1 MSGGVIVQEARCR
14 GCAKCIKSCPT
25 EALRVSEG
33 LVRIIPE
40 LCIDC
45 GECVR
50 VCREKA
56 IQLYE
61 DDWQLLRAQKNL
73 VLMADPTFYVQVGAY
88 ARPALMK
95 EALRSSGIEDLT
107 EYEAAA
113 YDITAYAIA
122 KLLET
127 ESRERLPFISTYCPA
142 VLRLIQI
149 NFPELVGRIVPVESP
164 LEIGV
169 LLWKQRTG
177 RDDPVTMA
185 VPCPAKTTLVHA
197 PEGRE
202 KSTMSYSISVRRL
215 IRDILAG
222 SPKVTGS
229 LPAQP
234 NRRWLHWS
242 VSGGECRHIQA
253 FSERPLTTISVSGLR
268 NTKDLLTELELG
280 RLSGVDYIECR
291 ACDLGCIGGV
301 GTSESR
307 FLSQLRLDSIQFEWK
322 PTDEERLAAAS
333 GFESDVWRLEKPFT
347 AKQRIP
353 LAENLKE
360 AMDKLRTMNAIFSEL
375 PHIDC
380 GSCGRPSC
388 RALSEDIVR
397 GHGEMTDCIF
407 KLRERIYG
415 LSAEIHS
422 LSGKIPHTFRSQVI
436 HDHEDQRFV

>member
-1 MSGGVIVQEARCR
+1 VSGGVRVQDARCR
-14 GCAKCIKSCPT
+14 GCANCIKSCPT
-25 EALRVSEG
+25 EALRVIEG

-61 DDWQLLRAQKNL
+61 DEWNVLRAQKNL

-95 EALRSSGIEDLT
+95 EALQSSGIEDLT
-107 EYEAAA
+107 EYESEA
-113 YDITAYAIA
+113 YDIAACSIA
-122 KLLET
+122 KLLDT
-127 ESRERLPFISTYCPA
+127 ESRDRLPFISTYCPA

-169 LLWKQRTG
+169 ALWKNRTG

-202 KSTMSYSISVRRL
+202 RSTMTYSISVRRL
-215 IRDILAG
+215 VRDILAG
-222 SPKVTGS
+222 SPKVAGA
-229 LPAQP
+229 LPTQL
-234 NRRWLHWS
+234 NRRWLLWS
-242 VSGGECRHIQA
+242 VSGGECRHVES
-253 FSERPLTTISVSGLR
+253 FSERQLTTISVSGLR

-307 FLSQLRLDSIQFEWK
+307 FLSQLRLDSIKIDWNPTEDERRVAADGFASDIWK
-322 PTDEERLAAAS
+322 
-333 GFESDVWRLEKPFT
+333 LEKPVRP
-347 AKQRIP
+347 KQRLP

-360 AMDKLRTMNAIFSEL
+360 AMDRLRTMNAIFSEL

-388 RALSEDIVR
+388 RAMAEDIVR
-397 GHGEMTDCIF
+397 GHGETTDCIF
-407 KLRERIYG
+407 KLRERIFS

-436 HDHEDQRFV
+436 HDHEDQRFI

>member
-95 EALRSSGIEDLT
+95 EALQSSGIEDLSG
-107 EYEAAA
+107 YQAAS
-113 YDITAYAIA
+113 YDITAYSIA

-177 RDDPVTMA
+177 RADSVKMT
-185 VPCPAKTTLVHA
+185 KT
-197 PEGRE
+197 
-202 KSTMSYSISVRRL
+202 
-215 IRDILAG
+215 
-222 SPKVTGS
+222 
-229 LPAQP
+229 
-234 NRRWLHWS
+234 
-242 VSGGECRHIQA
+242 
-253 FSERPLTTISVSGLR
+253 
-268 NTKDLLTELELG
+268 
-280 RLSGVDYIECR
+280 
-291 ACDLGCIGGV
+291 
-301 GTSESR
+301 
-307 FLSQLRLDSIQFEWK
+307 
-322 PTDEERLAAAS
+322 
-333 GFESDVWRLEKPFT
+333 
-347 AKQRIP
+347 
-353 LAENLKE
+353 
-360 AMDKLRTMNAIFSEL
+360 
-375 PHIDC
+375 
-380 GSCGRPSC
+380 
-388 RALSEDIVR
+388 
-397 GHGEMTDCIF
+397 
-407 KLRERIYG
+407 
-415 LSAEIHS
+415 
-422 LSGKIPHTFRSQVI
+422 
-436 HDHEDQRFV
+436 